1 MKCGK
6 CGTPILPGDDF
17 CRICGTKYESQP
29 AVETLET
36 QPTQVIE
43 PTVSAIPS
51 PVEELS
57 IPESAPITEPS
68 IPEVSAPV
76 VEPSIPEVSA
86 PVMEP
91 SIPEVNT
98 PIMEPSIPEVSAPV
112 VEPSIPEIST
122 PVMEPSIPE
131 VNTPI
136 MEPSIPEVNTPVMEP
151 SIPEVNA
158 PVMEPS
164 VSTSNLTET
173 ANNFEL
179 AKELDL
185 NAEPTKEEVK
195 EEKTGVAEKEEK
207 SIEEIIAKNNRKP
220 NIAFIITL
228 ILLIISIALNVLL
241 FINKKEDANSGADS
255 TLEGTKTKTVYYNG
269 YSMNVDYNWIYTEGS
284 ELVFNDKAENWGAS
298 LKVVDADF
306 DAFTANKD
314 SFNEILNKNTL
325 EMTSKNEKTVNNKT
339 LYIFSGKYNN
349 FITDVIISDLGD
361 GNILKVQVLY
371 KGEKDDLVLNK
382 IYNLMTSV
390 NTYST
395 TLLNDSNFKF
405 LDLSNAITSNSVVKN
420 AEEKSKE

>member
-36 QPTQVIE
+36 QQTQVIE
-43 PTVSAIPS
+43 PSVSAIPS

-57 IPESAPITEPS
+57 VPNSTPI
-68 IPEVSAPV
+68 
-76 VEPSIPEVSA
+76 
-86 PVMEP
+86 MEP
-91 SIPEVNT
+91 SIPKVSTPVVEPTTPVMPRPVEELSVPEST
-98 PIMEPSIPEVSAPV
+98 PIMEPSIPEVSTPM
-112 VEPSIPEIST
+112 VEPTT
-122 PVMEPSIPE
+122 PVMPS
-131 VNTPI
+131 
-136 MEPSIPEVNTPVMEP
+136 PVEE
-151 SIPEVNA
+151 S
-158 PVMEPS
+158 S
-164 VSTSNLTET
+164 VSTSNLNET
-173 ANNFEL
+173 ANSFEL

-185 NAEPTKEEVK
+185 NAEPTKEVK
-195 EEKTGVAEKEEK
+195 EEKVEEKEEK

-284 ELVFNDKAENWGAS
+284 ELVFNDKTENWGAS

>member
-36 QPTQVIE
+36 QQTQVIE
-43 PTVSAIPS
+43 PSVSAIPS

-57 IPESAPITEPS
+57 VPNSTPIMESS
-68 IPEVSAPV
+68 IPKVSTPV
-76 VEPSIPEVSA
+76 VEPTT
-86 PVMEP
+86 PVMPRPVEEL
-91 SIPEVNT
+91 SVPEST
-98 PIMEPSIPEVSAPV
+98 PIMEPSIPEVSTPV
-112 VEPSIPEIST
+112 VEPTTSVMPS
-122 PVMEPSIPE
+122 PVEES
-131 VNTPI
+131 
-136 MEPSIPEVNTPVMEP
+136 
-151 SIPEVNA
+151 
-158 PVMEPS
+158 S
-164 VSTSNLTET
+164 VSTSNLNET
-173 ANNFEL
+173 ANSFEL

-185 NAEPTKEEVK
+185 NAEPAKEES
-195 EEKTGVAEKEEK
+195 KEEK

-284 ELVFNDKAENWGAS
+284 ELVFNDKTENWGAS

>member
-36 QPTQVIE
+36 QQTQVIE
-43 PTVSAIPS
+43 PSVSAIPS

-57 IPESAPITEPS
+57 VPNSTPI
-68 IPEVSAPV
+68 
-76 VEPSIPEVSA
+76 
-86 PVMEP
+86 MEP
-91 SIPEVNT
+91 SIPKVSTPVVEPTTPVMPRPVEELSVPEST
-98 PIMEPSIPEVSAPV
+98 PIMEPSIPEVSTPV
-112 VEPSIPEIST
+112 VEPTT
-122 PVMEPSIPE
+122 PVMPRPVEELSVPE
-131 VNTPI
+131 STPI
-136 MEPSIPEVNTPVMEP
+136 MEPSIPEVSTPVVEPTTPVMP
-151 SIPEVNA
+151 S
-158 PVMEPS
+158 PVEESS
-164 VSTSNLTET
+164 VSTSNLNET
-173 ANNFEL
+173 ANSFEL

-185 NAEPTKEEVK
+185 NAEPTKEVK
-195 EEKTGVAEKEEK
+195 EEKVEEKEEK

-284 ELVFNDKAENWGAS
+284 ELVFNDKTENWGAS

>member
-36 QPTQVIE
+36 QQTQVIE
-43 PTVSAIPS
+43 PSVSAIPS

-57 IPESAPITEPS
+57 VPNSTPI
-68 IPEVSAPV
+68 
-76 VEPSIPEVSA
+76 
-86 PVMEP
+86 MEP
-91 SIPEVNT
+91 SIPKVSTPVVEPTTPVMPRPVEELSVPEST
-98 PIMEPSIPEVSAPV
+98 PIMEPSIPEVSTPV
-112 VEPSIPEIST
+112 VEPTT
-122 PVMEPSIPE
+122 PVMPS
-131 VNTPI
+131 
-136 MEPSIPEVNTPVMEP
+136 PVEE
-151 SIPEVNA
+151 S
-158 PVMEPS
+158 S
-164 VSTSNLTET
+164 VSTSNLNEN
-173 ANNFEL
+173 ANSFEL

-185 NAEPTKEEVK
+185 NAEPAKEEVK
-195 EEKTGVAEKEEK
+195 EEKVEEKEEK

-284 ELVFNDKAENWGAS
+284 ELVFNDKTENWGAS